1 MNTSL
6 MAGNFYN
13 IILYR
18 DLLKAEFV
26 GHTCLPAGRYA
37 DATESYGLEKFFVV
51 RDREGKYNNIRWIQ
65 NGIGGENRFMIRA
78 FNKHY
83 RKAIDLIEDSSTSE
97 KMEIAERVIE
107 WFRELPEEYVISLAM
122 FFNEVIDD
130 LGDDSLEKINLR
142 IKGKKKEEKEEK
154 EEEEEED
161 LEEDEFEE
169 DDYDDED
176 KEDY

>member
-1 MNTSL
+1 
-6 MAGNFYN
+6 
-13 IILYR
+13 
-18 DLLKAEFV
+18 
-26 GHTCLPAGRYA
+26 
-37 DATESYGLEKFFVV
+37 
-51 RDREGKYNNIRWIQ
+51 
-65 NGIGGENRFMIRA
+65 MIRA

-83 RKAIDLIEDSSTSE
+83 RKAIDLIESSSTSE
-97 KMEIAERVIE
+97 RMEIAEKVIE

-142 IKGKKKEEKEEK
+142 IKRKKKEEKEE
-154 EEEEEED
+154 EEEDEEED

-169 DDYDDED
+169 EDDDDED

>member
-1 MNTSL
+1 
-6 MAGNFYN
+6 
-13 IILYR
+13 
-18 DLLKAEFV
+18 
-26 GHTCLPAGRYA
+26 
-37 DATESYGLEKFFVV
+37 
-51 RDREGKYNNIRWIQ
+51 
-65 NGIGGENRFMIRA
+65 MIRA

-83 RKAIDLIEDSSTSE
+83 RKAIDLIESSSISE

-107 WFRELPEEYVISLAM
+107 WFRDLPEEYIISLAM

-130 LGDDSLEKINLR
+130 LGDESLEKINLKMKR
-142 IKGKKKEEKEEK
+142 KKKEEEE

-169 DDYDDED
+169 EDYDDED

>member
-1 MNTSL
+1 
-6 MAGNFYN
+6 
-13 IILYR
+13 
-18 DLLKAEFV
+18 
-26 GHTCLPAGRYA
+26 
-37 DATESYGLEKFFVV
+37 
-51 RDREGKYNNIRWIQ
+51 
-65 NGIGGENRFMIRA
+65 MIRA

-97 KMEIAERVIE
+97 KMEMAERVIE

-142 IKGKKKEEKEEK
+142 MKGKKKEVK
-154 EEEEEED
+154 EEEEDDDEEEEGD
-161 LEEDEFEE
+161 LEEEFEE
-169 DDYDDED
+169 DYDDED

>member
-1 MNTSL
+1 
-6 MAGNFYN
+6 
-13 IILYR
+13 
-18 DLLKAEFV
+18 
-26 GHTCLPAGRYA
+26 
-37 DATESYGLEKFFVV
+37 
-51 RDREGKYNNIRWIQ
+51 
-65 NGIGGENRFMIRA
+65 MIRA

-83 RKAIDLIEDSSTSE
+83 RKAIDLIESSSTSE
-97 KMEIAERVIE
+97 KMEIAEKVIE

-142 IKGKKKEEKEEK
+142 IKRKKKEEKEE
-154 EEEEEED
+154 EEDDDEED

-169 DDYDDED
+169 EDDDD

>member
-1 MNTSL
+1 
-6 MAGNFYN
+6 
-13 IILYR
+13 
-18 DLLKAEFV
+18 
-26 GHTCLPAGRYA
+26 
-37 DATESYGLEKFFVV
+37 
-51 RDREGKYNNIRWIQ
+51 
-65 NGIGGENRFMIRA
+65 MIRA

-97 KMEIAERVIE
+97 KMELAERVIE

-142 IKGKKKEEKEEK
+142 TQGKKKEEKEE
-154 EEEEEED
+154 EEDDEEEEED
-161 LEEDEFEE
+161 LEEDEFDE
-169 DDYDDED
+169 DYGDED

>member
-1 MNTSL
+1 
-6 MAGNFYN
+6 
-13 IILYR
+13 
-18 DLLKAEFV
+18 
-26 GHTCLPAGRYA
+26 
-37 DATESYGLEKFFVV
+37 
-51 RDREGKYNNIRWIQ
+51 
-65 NGIGGENRFMIRA
+65 MIRA

-107 WFRELPEEYVISLAM
+107 WFKELPEEYVISLAL

-130 LGDDSLEKINLR
+130 LGDDSLEKINLGKKR
-142 IKGKKKEEKEEK
+142 KKKEEKEE

-169 DDYDDED
+169 EDNDDED